1 MNLRDQLAIQAMYDA
16 AIERERKP
24 KADRPKSTLGPID
37 AKFDHNGD
45 GKPGGSKPAS
55 QRGLGDLKAE
65 AIALGIAIDRRWGE
79 RRLRAEIEK
88 AQG

>member
-1 MNLRDQLAIQAMYDA
+1 MNLRDQLAIQAIYDA
-16 AIERERKP
+16 AIERDTKP
-24 KADRPKSTLGPID
+24 KADKPKSTLGSVD

-45 GKPGGSKPAS
+45 GKPGGSKPAAE
-55 QRGLGDLKAE
+55 RGLDELKAE
-65 AIALGIAIDRRWGE
+65 AIALGITIDRRWGE